1 MPPKVEPEPATDE
14 KAWHL
19 DRRVPVALILA
30 VLGQGA
36 VGIWW
41 MAGLSSRVAHLETSV
56 PALAASDA
64 ETSRDV
70 RAIGL
75 QIARLEER
83 VAAQIQAQ
91 TLQLQAIAARGSPDA
106 GRNPRPA
113 AGSRLPGDRDP
124 DADRAGCRGAGV
136 SGAGCGAD

>member
-1 MPPKVEPEPATDE
+1 MPPKAEPEPDE

-30 VLGQGA
+30 VVGQGA

-41 MAGLSSRVAHLETSV
+41 MAGLSSRVSHLETSV
-56 PALAASDA
+56 PALAASDT
-64 ETSRDV
+64 ETAHDV
-70 RAIGL
+70 RTIGL

-91 TLQLQAIAARGSPDA
+91 TLQLQAIAAQLGAMSASLPWRRDA
-106 GRNPRPA
+106 AQP
-113 AGSRLPGDRDP
+113 
-124 DADRAGCRGAGV
+124 
-136 SGAGCGAD
+136 

>member
-1 MPPKVEPEPATDE
+1 MPDDDDAPA
-14 KAWHL
+14 AWHL
-19 DRRVPVALILA
+19 DKRIPIALILA

-41 MAGLSSRVAHLETSV
+41 MAGLSSRVSHLETSV

-64 ETSRDV
+64 ETARDV
-70 RAIGL
+70 RSIGL

-91 TLQLQAIAARGSPDA
+91 TLQLQAIAAQLGALSA
-106 GRNPRPA
+106 AMPRT
-113 AGSRLPGDRDP
+113 RHDPGQP
-124 DADRAGCRGAGV
+124 
-136 SGAGCGAD
+136 

>member
-1 MPPKVEPEPATDE
+1 MQPKAADPEPDE

-30 VLGQGA
+30 VFGQGA
-36 VGIWW
+36 LGIWW
-41 MAGLSSRVAHLETSV
+41 MAGLSSRVSHLETSV

-83 VAAQIQAQ
+83 VAAQIAAQ
-91 TLQLQAIAARGSPDA
+91 TLQLQAIAAQLGAMSAGMPRRHDA
-106 GRNPRPA
+106 GTPP
-113 AGSRLPGDRDP
+113 
-124 DADRAGCRGAGV
+124 
-136 SGAGCGAD
+136 